1 MLRVRYSSQ
10 FKRDLRRLKRQGKEL
25 AKIREAILLLAYGKD
40 LPDRYLDH
48 PLRGQWRDYREI
60 HIEGDWVLI
69 YGKTEDE
76 LLLVSTGS
84 HAELFRR

>member
-10 FKRDLRRLKRQGKEL
+10 FKRDLRRLERQGKEL
-25 AKIREAILLLAYGKD
+25 AKMREAILLLAYEKD

-69 YGKTEDE
+69 YSKTEDE

-84 HAELFRR
+84 HAELFKR